1 MESVIPKI
9 IFIVPYRDRKEQ
21 QKKFDE
27 KMKTIL
33 KLYKIEDSKILYIH
47 QCDKRS
53 FNRGAIKNIG
63 FLFVKKMYPEC
74 YQDITLVFNDLD
86 TTPSLSNN
94 FELNYETSDNV
105 IKHFFGYT
113 YALGGI
119 VSIKAKDFEKING
132 FPNFWTWGYEDN
144 SLQQRAERNKLTIN
158 RDQFFGTKLKHIDH
172 DLDNGIK
179 TINRYEFEK
188 YCLKGNNDGIKTIR
202 DLEMSY
208 DEETGF
214 VNVTNFELPHCH
226 IKERDEK
233 YDLRNGLSPY
243 VKYRKNAPTMK
254 MVGF

>member
-1 MESVIPKI
+1 MESLIPKI
-9 IFIVPYRDRKEQ
+9 IFIVPYRDREEQ
-21 QKKFDE
+21 YKKFDE

-53 FNRGAIKNIG
+53 FNRGAMKNIG
-63 FLFVKKMYPEC
+63 FLFVKKMYPEY

-94 FELNYETSDNV
+94 FELKYETSDNV

-119 VSIKAKDFEKING
+119 VSIMAKDFERING

-144 SLQQRAERNKLTIN
+144 SLQQRAERNKLAIN
-158 RDQFFGTKLKHIDH
+158 RDQFFGTKVKHIDH

-179 TINRYEFEK
+179 TINRHEFEK
-188 YCLKGNNDGIKTIR
+188 YCKRTNDGIRTIR
-202 DLEMSY
+202 DLEMNY

-214 VNVTNFELPHCH
+214 VNVTNFKLPHSH

>member
-1 MESVIPKI
+1 MESLIPKI
-9 IFIVPYRDRKEQ
+9 IFIVPYRDREEQ
-21 QKKFDE
+21 YKKFDE

-53 FNRGAIKNIG
+53 FNRGAMKNIG
-63 FLFVKKMYPEC
+63 FLFVKKMYPEY

-94 FELNYETSDNV
+94 FELKYETSDNV

-119 VSIKAKDFEKING
+119 VSIMAKDFERING

-144 SLQQRAERNKLTIN
+144 SLQQRAERNKLVIN
-158 RDQFFGTKLKHIDH
+158 RDQFFGTKVKHIDH

-179 TINRYEFEK
+179 TINRHEFEK
-188 YCLKGNNDGIKTIR
+188 YCKRTNDGIRTIR
-202 DLEMSY
+202 DLEMNY

-214 VNVTNFELPHCH
+214 VNVTNFKLPHSH

>member
-1 MESVIPKI
+1 MEFTIPKI
-9 IFIVPYRDRKEQ
+9 IFIVPYRNREEQ
-21 QKKFDE
+21 YKKFDK

-33 KLYKIEDSKILYIH
+33 KLYKIENSKILYIH
-47 QCDKRS
+47 QSDERS
-53 FNRGAIKNIG
+53 FNRGAMKNIG

-94 FELNYETSDNV
+94 FELKYETSDNI
-105 IKHFFGYT
+105 IKHFFGFN

-144 SLQQRAERNKLTIN
+144 SLQQRAEKYNLVIN
-158 RDQFFGTKLKHIDH
+158 RDQFFGTKVDNIDH

-179 TINRYEFEK
+179 TINRNEFEK
-188 YCLKGNNDGIKTIR
+188 YCLKNNTDGIITIR
-202 DLEMSY
+202 DLEMNY
-208 DEETGF
+208 DEDSGF
-214 VNVTNFELPHCH
+214 VNVINFELPHCH
-226 IKERDEK
+226 IKEKDEK
-233 YDLRNGLSPY
+233 YDLRNGKSPY
-243 VKYRKNAPTMK
+243 VKFRKTRPTMK

>member
-1 MESVIPKI
+1 MEFTIPKI
-9 IFIVPYRDRKEQ
+9 IFIVPYRNREEQ
-21 QKKFDE
+21 YKKFDK

-33 KLYKIEDSKILYIH
+33 KLYKIENSKILYIH
-47 QCDKRS
+47 QCDERS
-53 FNRGAIKNIG
+53 FNRGAMKNIG

-94 FELNYETSDNV
+94 FELKYETSDNI
-105 IKHFFGYT
+105 IKHFFGFN

-144 SLQQRAERNKLTIN
+144 SLQQRAEKYNLVIN
-158 RDQFFGTKLKHIDH
+158 RDQFFGTKVDNIDH

-179 TINRYEFEK
+179 TINRNEFEK
-188 YCLKGNNDGIKTIR
+188 YCLKNNTDGIITIR
-202 DLEMSY
+202 DLEMNY
-208 DEETGF
+208 DEDSGF
-214 VNVTNFELPHCH
+214 VNVINFELPHCH
-226 IKERDEK
+226 IKEKDEK
-233 YDLRNGLSPY
+233 YDLRNGKSPY
-243 VKYRKNAPTMK
+243 VKFRKTRPTMK

>member
-1 MESVIPKI
+1 MEFTIPKI
-9 IFIVPYRDRKEQ
+9 IFIVPYRNREEQ
-21 QKKFDE
+21 YKKFDK

-33 KLYKIEDSKILYIH
+33 KLYKIENSKILYIH
-47 QCDKRS
+47 QCDERS
-53 FNRGAIKNIG
+53 FNRGAMKNIG

-94 FELNYETSDNV
+94 FELKYETSDNI
-105 IKHFFGYT
+105 IKHFFGFN

-144 SLQQRAERNKLTIN
+144 SLQQRAEKYNLLIN
-158 RDQFFGTKLKHIDH
+158 RDQFFGTKVDNIDH

-179 TINRYEFEK
+179 TINRNEFEK
-188 YCLKGNNDGIKTIR
+188 YCLKNNTDGIITIR
-202 DLEMSY
+202 DLEMNY
-208 DEETGF
+208 DEDSGF
-214 VNVTNFELPHCH
+214 VNVINFELPHCH
-226 IKERDEK
+226 IKEKDEK
-233 YDLRNGLSPY
+233 YDLRNGKSPY
-243 VKYRKNAPTMK
+243 VKFRKTRPTMK